1 MSQYWINVLSS
12 THNISTI
19 LSVAMGI
26 IVIAQLYWYAIANYD
41 ESFKISFKYP
51 LISIIVFILTLLL
64 YIFTS
69 PIN

>member
-1 MSQYWINVLSS
+1 MNQYWINVLSS
-12 THNISTI
+12 THNISII

-26 IVIAQLYWYAIANYD
+26 IVIAQLYWYAIASYD
-41 ESFKISFKYP
+41 VSFKISFKYP

>member
-1 MSQYWINVLSS
+1 MNQYWINVLSS
-12 THNISTI
+12 AHNIGII

-26 IVIAQLYWYAIANYD
+26 IVIAQLYWYAIASYD
-41 ESFKISFKYP
+41 KSFKISFKYP

>member
-12 THNISTI
+12 AHNISII
-19 LSVAMGI
+19 LGVAMGI
-26 IVIAQLYWYAIANYD
+26 IVLAQLYWYAIASYN

-51 LISIIVFILTLLL
+51 LISIIVLILTLLL

>member
-1 MSQYWINVLSS
+1 MSQYWINVLNSA
-12 THNISTI
+12 HNTSII

-26 IVIAQLYWYAIANYD
+26 IVIAQLYWYAIASYD
-41 ESFKISFKYP
+41 ENFKISFKYT

-69 PIN
+69 PVN

>member
-1 MSQYWINVLSS
+1 MNQYWINVLSS
-12 THNISTI
+12 AHNISII

-26 IVIAQLYWYAIANYD
+26 IVIAQLYWYAITSYD

>member
-1 MSQYWINVLSS
+1 MNQYWINVLSS
-12 THNISTI
+12 AHNIGII
-19 LSVAMGI
+19 LSVAMCI
-26 IVIAQLYWYAIANYD
+26 TVIAQLYWYAIASYD

>member
-1 MSQYWINVLSS
+1 MSQYWINVLDSI
-12 THNISTI
+12 HNISML
-19 LSVAMGI
+19 LSIIMGI
-26 IVIAQLYWYAIANYD
+26 ITIAIFYWYIITSCD
-41 ESFKISFKYP
+41 EDFKISFKYP

>member
-1 MSQYWINVLSS
+1 MNQYWINVLSS
-12 THNISTI
+12 AHNIGII

-26 IVIAQLYWYAIANYD
+26 TVIAQLYWYAIASYG

>member
-1 MSQYWINVLSS
+1 MSQYWINVLDS
-12 THNISTI
+12 THNISII

-26 IVIAQLYWYAIANYD
+26 IVIAQLYWYAIASYD
-41 ESFKISFKYP
+41 GNFKISFKYT

-69 PIN
+69 PVN